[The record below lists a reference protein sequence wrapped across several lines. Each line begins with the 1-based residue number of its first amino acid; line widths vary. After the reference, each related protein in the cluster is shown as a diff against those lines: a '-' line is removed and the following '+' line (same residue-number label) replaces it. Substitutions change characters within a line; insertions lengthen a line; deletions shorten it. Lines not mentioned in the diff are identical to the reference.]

1 MAGER
6 ILLIDDEPDKIFIF
20 RTILQHNGFDVSTA
34 ESGEEG
40 VKRIMTER
48 PDLVL
53 LDINMP
59 DVNGHVIRQKL
70 KERPATRYV
79 PIVMFSSSDQLS
91 DKLESLRS
99 GADDYITKSVDHQE
113 LVARLEALVRRYKDN
128 IGANPLTRLPGN
140 HAIEDTINR
149 RIDQS
154 RHGKTPFAVCYADMD
169 NFKAFNDVYGFQK
182 GDEAIQKTAEV
193 IVDTVGRLGTPH
205 DFVGHVGGDDFVFV
219 LSEYATVEAICQ
231 EILDRVQT
239 AYPMFYSDEDR
250 LRGYI
255 ITKNRKDELDRFPLM
270 SLSIGVVSNENR
282 DLTSVGQIVQIATEL
297 KKVLKTMP
305 GSNYRVDRRS

>member
-154 RHGKTPFAVCYADMD
+154 RNGKTPFAVCYADMD

-193 IVDTVGRLGTPH
+193 IVDTAGRLGTPH

-219 LSEYATVEAICQ
+219 LSDYSTIENICQ
-231 EILDRVQT
+231 EILDRVNA
-239 AYPMFYSDEDR
+239 AYPLFYSDEDR
-250 LRGYI
+250 ARGYI

>member
-154 RHGKTPFAVCYADMD
+154 RNGKTPFAVCYADMD

-219 LSEYATVEAICQ
+219 LSEYATIETICQ
-231 EILDRVQT
+231 EILDRVKA
-239 AYPMFYSDEDR
+239 AYPSFYSDEDR
-250 LRGYI
+250 VRGYI

-305 GSNYRVDRRS
+305 GSNYRVDRRT

>member
-128 IGANPLTRLPGN
+128 IGANPLTRLPDN

-154 RHGKTPFAVCYADMD
+154 RNGKTPFAVCYADMD

-219 LSEYATVEAICQ
+219 LSEYATIETICQ
-231 EILDRVQT
+231 EILDRVKA
-239 AYPMFYSDEDR
+239 AYPSFYSDEDR
-250 LRGYI
+250 VRGYI

-305 GSNYRVDRRS
+305 GSNYRVDRRT

>member
-20 RTILQHNGFDVSTA
+20 RTILQHNGFEVSTA

-59 DVNGHVIRQKL
+59 DVDGHVIRHKL

-91 DKLESLRS
+91 DKLESLRN

-113 LVARLEALVRRYKDN
+113 LIARLEALIRRYKDN

-149 RIDQS
+149 RIDIS
-154 RHGKTPFAVCYADMD
+154 RKEKTPFAVCYADMD

-193 IVDTVGRLGTPH
+193 MVEVVGRLGTPQ

-219 LSEYATVEAICQ
+219 LSDYSTVDAICQ
-231 EILDRVQT
+231 EIIDQLEL
-239 AYPMFYSDEDR
+239 AYPGFYSDEDR
-250 LRGYI
+250 ARGFI

-270 SLSIGVVSNENR
+270 SISISVVNNEYR
-282 DLTSVGQIVQIATEL
+282 DLTSIGQIVQIATEL
-297 KKVLKTMP
+297 KKVLKAMP
-305 GSNYRVDRRS
+305 GSNFRIDRRT